1 MGDDEAC
8 GTNLPRTHALT
19 QKRESVFCLD
29 SLLLSCRLVRQS
41 LVCAFLLSSGLLCV
55 CVSGGRSARNT
66 LLPSLILSSAYSVTP
81 LTNTECDLSS
91 DPSSFWSGSRL
102 WIVWFL
108 HQLPAAFIYV
118 TIRKDCTGV
127 FFFFYLREGAC
138 ELGLT
143 VINSENSSEPY
154 KLQFWI
160 KTDSCL
166 CSENGGRCIKLTAE

>member
-41 LVCAFLLSSGLLCV
+41 LVCAFLLWSGLLCV

-127 FFFFYLREGAC
+127 FFFIQEKVPVSLVWQWLTLKIVLNLINYNFESKLIPVCAVKMVAGA
-138 ELGLT
+138 
-143 VINSENSSEPY
+143 
-154 KLQFWI
+154 
-160 KTDSCL
+160 
-166 CSENGGRCIKLTAE
+166 